1 LALERLWPL
10 ALPFTL
16 CLLVFLV
23 VSWLG
28 AWQYVT
34 GYARHG
40 ALLAFA
46 FAGGF
51 LAWRMARFVPPNTG
65 EVTRRIERVSQLS
78 HRPLTAQTDGLALGR
93 QDELASALWA
103 EHRRR
108 MAAGIDRLR
117 AGAASPDLSRVDPFA
132 LRAAALVTAF
142 VAFGFSL
149 GPHGGSVADA
159 FSPPPDRTDYSS
171 RIDAWIAP
179 PAYTR
184 KPPIYLAASGD
195 GADAPA
201 REAPQGSEFVLRIA
215 GAGSAAAL
223 AFRDAEGERAI
234 EAVAEAGEARL
245 GDVGS
250 GAVKAGEVK
259 SGEAS
264 AAASREF
271 KHALAR
277 SGTMILRAG
286 KRQIA
291 AWQVSILPDQAPAIR
306 FSEMPKAALSGS
318 LQFSYEVEDD
328 YGVTRAEA
336 EIEPLAAVDPDARP
350 LVKAP
355 EMILPLPR
363 QRAKS
368 GSAKVNRDLTQH
380 PWAGA
385 KVRIRLTAR
394 DDAGQT
400 GTSEPVEM
408 NLPGRNFANPLAL
421 AMLDQR
427 RILAFDARKAP
438 YVADLIDAVASAPDG
453 FIDDAKVVLGLFAAR
468 RRIVSARSDD
478 DLRASLDLLWEMA
491 LAVEFGDLTDAER
504 KLRDAQERL
513 SQALE
518 SGASDEEIARL
529 TQELRKA
536 MEEYMEAL
544 SREMRE
550 NPLAQHPALQ
560 NDMARTLRQRDLERM
575 LDQIENLARS
585 GSRDAAR
592 QMLSELQRM
601 MDNLRA
607 GRHQQQRRAEGS
619 QMNQAL
625 DRLSEL
631 MRRQQELLDET
642 FRLNQNR
649 PQGRNRQ
656 RQAGEPRQNGE
667 GNEQRPGENGES
679 ESDELGKALQEAL
692 KQLQQRQQQLEG
704 ELGQLGRELEALG
717 LDPSREFGEAGEEMG
732 EAGKN
737 LGEGKP
743 GDAAGDQSQ
752 ALEALRRG
760 AQSMMQ
766 QMAGNRQRGG
776 EQAGNETNGGRDRER
791 SDPLGRRTGSEGI
804 ENGEDT
810 QVPAE
815 IEAQRAR
822 EIMEAIR
829 KRMAVPYAP
838 RIEKDYLERLIDPR

>member
-1 LALERLWPL
+1 MALERLWPL

-16 CLLVFLV
+16 CLLAFLA

-34 GYARHG
+34 GYVRYG

-51 LAWRMARFVPPNTG
+51 LAWRMARFTPPDAG
-65 EVTRRIERVSQLS
+65 DVTRRIERVSQLS

-93 QDELASALWA
+93 RDELASALWA

-132 LRAAALVTAF
+132 LRAAALVMAF
-142 VAFGFSL
+142 VAFGYSQ
-149 GPHGGSVADA
+149 GPKGGSIADA
-159 FSPPPDRTDYSS
+159 FLPPPDRTDYSS

-184 KPPIYLAASGD
+184 KPPIYLAATGD

-201 REAPQGSEFVLRIA
+201 REAPQGSEFVVRIA
-215 GAGSAAAL
+215 GENSAAL
-223 AFRDAEGERAI
+223 SFRDAEGERAI
-234 EAVAEAGEARL
+234 EEVAEAGDAK
-245 GDVGS
+245 S
-250 GAVKAGEVK
+250 GEIKSGEVKAGEA
-259 SGEAS
+259 G

-277 SGTMILRAG
+277 SGTMILRTG

-291 AWQVSILPDQAPAIR
+291 AWQVSILPDQAPVIR

-336 EIEPLAAVDPDARP
+336 QIEPLAAADPDARP

-368 GSAKVNRDLTQH
+368 GTAKVNRDLTQH

-385 KVRIRLTAR
+385 KVRIRLVAR

-400 GTSEPVEM
+400 GTSEPAEM

-421 AMLDQR
+421 ALLDQR
-427 RILAFDARKAP
+427 RILAFDARKSP

-544 SREMRE
+544 AREMRE
-550 NPLAQHPALQ
+550 NPLAQNPALQ

-642 FRLNQNR
+642 FSLNQNR

-656 RQAGEPRQNGE
+656 RQAGEPKPNGE
-667 GNEQRPGENGES
+667 NGEKKPGENGEGD
-679 ESDELGKALQEAL
+679 DEALGKALREAL

-717 LDPSREFGEAGEEMG
+717 LDPSQEFGEAGEEMG

-743 GDAAGDQSQ
+743 GDAAGDQSE

-760 AQSMMQ
+760 AQSMMR

-776 EQAGNETNGGRDRER
+776 EQAGTETNGGRDRER